1 MLNKISNLSRT
12 NQVQF
17 GNLVINKPWEEWN
30 DDVAAAVLKSTSIRS
45 IITKDAAEGRDTY
58 ISFNTDEQH
67 GNISDP
73 ITFIMTLDVNKGRE
87 GELHFRSST
96 INTPV
101 KKGSFSNSYNYEIS
115 GSRNPGQSIAR
126 QIREHD
132 TETFSKEQAKEEIK
146 QIAGGIDVRA

>member
-17 GNLVINKPWEEWN
+17 GNLVINKPWEQWN
-30 DDVAAAVLKSTSIRS
+30 DDVVGAVLQSTSIRS
-45 IITKDAAEGRDTY
+45 IICKDAKEGRDTY

-73 ITFIMTLDVNKGRE
+73 ITSIMTLDVNKGRE
-87 GELHFRSST
+87 EELRFRAST
-96 INTPV
+96 IRTPV
-101 KKGSFSNSYNYEIS
+101 KNGLFGRTYYYEIS
-115 GSRNPGQSIAR
+115 GSKNLGQSIAR
-126 QIREHD
+126 RIREHD